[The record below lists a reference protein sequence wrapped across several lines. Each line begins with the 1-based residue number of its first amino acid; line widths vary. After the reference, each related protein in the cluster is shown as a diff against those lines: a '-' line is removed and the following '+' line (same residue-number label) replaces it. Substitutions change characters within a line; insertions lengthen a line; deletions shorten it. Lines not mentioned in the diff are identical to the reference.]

1 MAVLAASLT
10 HLTAQTDPT
19 EILVEK
25 VIAHTQTGAS
35 AVNLASGD
43 PYTFYSEVI
52 MDSGSYS
59 GAFTVGGVN
68 KTLTE
73 QGGGEYLFEQSFSS
87 QAAMDAEYA
96 NTASYSFTNPGGTD
110 FTFDQNNGTPTF
122 KHANAPVVTLGGG
135 SWVGNVYQIQN
146 GQSLSVQSTV
156 TDDTDAYFMYGWI
169 DLIDNN
175 DNDPHLSSDDIAGG
189 GPHGTGSGNLEI
201 SGGMSNI
208 SLALGQYTVEAL
220 HFYRYDFHEND
231 GGDITGIPPSDGEL
245 NGAFAMYGLGS
256 MTTLTIEVVPEPS
269 QAALLIGIVAIA
281 MVGLRR
287 RVNF

>member
-1 MAVLAASLT
+1 MAVSAASLS
-10 HLTAQTDPT
+10 HLTAQT

-35 AVNLASGD
+35 AVSVDSGNA
-43 PYTFYSEVI
+43 YTFYSEVI
-52 MDSGSYS
+52 MESGSYT
-59 GAFTVGGVN
+59 GAFTVGGDN
-68 KTLTE
+68 KTLAD
-73 QGGGEYLFEQSFSS
+73 QGDGEYLFTQSFSS
-87 QAAMDAEYA
+87 QEDMDTAYA
-96 NTASYSFTNPGGTD
+96 NTASYSFTNPGGTSS

-156 TDDTDAYFMYGWI
+156 NDDADAFFMYGWI
-169 DLIDNN
+169 DLIDSNEI
-175 DNDPHLSSDDIAGG
+175 DPHLFSDNIAGG
-189 GPHGTGSGNLEI
+189 GPLGTGGGNLEI
-201 SGGMSNI
+201 NDTYNI

-220 HFYRYDFHEND
+220 HFYGYDLHEND
-231 GGDITGIPPSDGEL
+231 GGSIIGSPPIDGEL
-245 NGAFAMYGLGS
+245 SGALANYGLGS